1 MPANAV
7 HPSRTFCFLQECEP
21 SVARGRN
28 MYALLDRASLY
39 HRVFPPL
46 SLPARA
52 TSRHVK
58 RLATRSLDRKL
69 GPPIYHCHQYRG
81 MFSVAPE
88 QKGPI
93 SELRPQ
99 LKRPFPSA
107 SDNSCNGTRRQ
118 MWGLHWQSTELDRTD
133 SGQILRALVSSRKA
147 MTLRG
152 HVSEPRASST
162 CRAFHC

>member
-1 MPANAV
+1 MSAEAV

-39 HRVFPPL
+39 HQVFPPL

-52 TSRHVK
+52 TSRHPK
-58 RLATRSLDRKL
+58 RSATRSLDRKFDR
-69 GPPIYHCHQYRG
+69 PICHYHRYHG
-81 MFSVAPE
+81 KFSVAPE

-99 LKRPFPSA
+99 PKRPFLTA
-107 SDNSCNGTRRQ
+107 SDNSYNGTRRQ
-118 MWGLHWQSTELDRTD
+118 M
-133 SGQILRALVSSRKA
+133 
-147 MTLRG
+147 
-152 HVSEPRASST
+152 
-162 CRAFHC
+162 